1 VLVLGIDTATQTG
14 GVALLDQ
21 EALRGEYLL
30 NVSVTH
36 SERLMRSIQMLM
48 RDSHISGEDITGIAV
63 SLGPG
68 SFTGLRIG
76 VTVAKTLA
84 WVWGCP
90 LVGVSTL
97 KALAIQGA
105 GGELLCPLIDAR
117 RENVY
122 AAVYSA
128 DFQPVLDPHYT
139 SLTELTDF
147 FQNQGKTVVFLG
159 DAVLRHRETLLDK
172 LPGLARIAPIP
183 DLLLRP
189 ASVAHVGLEMLKQ
202 GHQDDPFTLKPFY
215 LRQAEAE
222 RNALS
227 KRHRGTGP

>member
-1 VLVLGIDTATQTG
+1 MLVLGIDTATQTG

-172 LPGLARIAPIP
+172 LPGLPGLRRYRTFYC
-183 DLLLRP
+183 DLLPWPMWVWRCSNRAIKMILYP
-189 ASVAHVGLEMLKQ
+189 QTVLFATSGGGTKCPFEAS
-202 GHQDDPFTLKPFY
+202 
-215 LRQAEAE
+215 
-222 RNALS
+222 
-227 KRHRGTGP
+227 